1 MVNYRVII
9 YNILIDLDSRF
20 VTKSAMDDFPIYGS
34 GGFLDSLDLVRLI
47 ISIEQKL
54 SIDEN
59 RAISLSSS
67 RAMSHKNNPYRTFNS
82 LVEFVE
88 ECLQS

>member
-1 MVNYRVII
+1 MNTRVKL

-20 VTKSAMDDFPIYGS
+20 ITKSLIDDFPIYGS

-47 ISIEQKL
+47 ISIEEKL
-54 SIDEN
+54 SKDEE

-88 ECLQS
+88 ECLHS